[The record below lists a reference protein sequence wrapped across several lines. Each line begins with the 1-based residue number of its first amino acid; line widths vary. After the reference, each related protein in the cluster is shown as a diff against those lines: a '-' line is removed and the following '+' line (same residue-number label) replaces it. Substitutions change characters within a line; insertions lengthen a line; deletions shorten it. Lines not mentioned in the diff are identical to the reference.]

1 MPDPGASRRPRG
13 RRTIVGV
20 VVSLAIGVALVAL
33 LVWLTGPGAT
43 FDTLARLTAWQ
54 AGALVLAAFAS
65 SLFSALALRVILGRY
80 GHRVSVW
87 LLFRLSILAFA
98 VGWLVPS
105 GYVAGFPVAAYLLKR
120 RGVPF
125 SRALAAFLI
134 QRFLELAAYAVVLP
148 TALLSG
154 FGTGAAVAVGLFAPL
169 AGVALVALDLS
180 FGWQLG
186 RRALGALVPVVP
198 RAAAPVL
205 ERAIDFLGTCAAF
218 FQSALPTLLAAT
230 AASVLAIAASFV
242 RALLTARFL
251 DLPLGVSEVA
261 LLLAFTLAVL
271 AVPFVPG
278 GIGVYEGGMVGF
290 FRLLGRPSTEG
301 IAFAMTVHGVELVV
315 ALAGIVFLAQL
326 GVGLATAEE
335 LSAAP
340 PAS

>member
-1 MPDPGASRRPRG
+1 
-13 RRTIVGV
+13 V
-20 VVSLAIGVALVAL
+20 VVSLGIGIALVAL
-33 LVWLTGPGAT
+33 LVWVTGPGAT

-251 DLPLGVSEVA
+251 DLPLGVPEVA

>member
-1 MPDPGASRRPRG
+1 VPDLGASRRPRG
-13 RRTIVGV
+13 RQTIVGV
-20 VVSLAIGVALVAL
+20 AVSLGIGIALVAL
-33 LVWLTGPGAT
+33 LVWFTGPSAT

-54 AGALVLAAFAS
+54 AAALVLAAFAS

-80 GHRVSVW
+80 GHQVSVW

-154 FGTGAAVAVGLFAPL
+154 FDVGAAVVLGLFAPL

-180 FGWQLG
+180 LGWQLG
-186 RRALGALVPVVP
+186 RRVLGALVPVAP
-198 RAAAPVL
+198 RVAAPVL

-251 DLPLGVSEVA
+251 DLPLGVPEVA

-271 AVPFVPG
+271 AIPFVPG

-290 FRLLGRPSTEG
+290 FRLLGRPSAEG

-315 ALAGIVFLAQL
+315 AAAGIVFLAQL